1 MKKMVII
8 AMVALGAMG
17 AQAALVMDL
26 SGNFNTGTARPTVAL
41 PTMTQVDANTRFY
54 SNGFATP
61 YVVNGAAVT
70 GGNYVGP
77 TLYASW
83 RQSNVGGITVD
94 PTRRIASTDYLENTA
109 GASTVAN
116 ASGTFNFMY
125 MVKKANFA
133 NGLNTGNVG
142 FDATSDFSIAVTTW
156 SGISKSLRA
165 VVQNGSTWYISQS
178 ENTASGSNEAKT
190 LANAASMRWSIW
202 NPTTSADF
210 SGDSLNFS
218 TTVAGSTFTDIQAVG
233 VWGRIVDGATNPNLS
248 ITTIQI
254 GAVAVPEPA
263 TVGMLGLGAIVTL
276 MIRRMRR

>member
-1 MKKMVII
+1 MKKMMII
-8 AMVALGAMG
+8 AMVALGAMV

-26 SGNFNTGTARPTVAL
+26 SGNYVTGTTTRPTVTL

-61 YVVNGAAVT
+61 YVVNGAAAGT
-70 GGNYVGP
+70 GTYIGP

-83 RQSNVGGITVD
+83 RQSNVGGFTTD
-94 PTRRIASTDYLENTA
+94 PTRRIATTDYLENAA
-109 GASTVAN
+109 GVSTVGGA
-116 ASGTFNFMY
+116 AGTFNFMY

-133 NGLNTGNVG
+133 NGLNTGAVG
-142 FDATSDFSIAVTTW
+142 FDATSDFSITATTW

-165 VVQNGSTWYISQS
+165 VVQNGSTWYISQA
-178 ENTASGSNEAKT
+178 ENTVATAGTKT
-190 LANAASMRWSIW
+190 LSNAASMMWSVW
-202 NPTTSADF
+202 DPTAQANF
-210 SGDSLNFS
+210 SGDSLDFS

-233 VWGRIVDGATNPNLS
+233 VWGRIVDGATNPSAS

-263 TVGMLGLGAIVTL
+263 TIGMLGLGAIVTL
-276 MIRRMRR
+276 LFRRLRR